1 LYNGSVPPKFLIS
14 SGESSGE
21 YYGAKLIEALRHRA
35 PAAEFFGVGGS
46 RMREAG
52 CDTVIDAHDIS
63 VLGLA
68 EVVRH
73 LPHIYGEY
81 RSLLREVDARKP
93 DAAILIDFP
102 DFNLR
107 LARQLH
113 KRGIPVIYYVSPQLW
128 AWRAGRI
135 AQIRKYVRK
144 MLVIFPFEEN
154 WYRER
159 GVEAEYVGH
168 PLADPGKT
176 RAVASAVLESPVQRS
191 RIIALLPGSRRKEV
205 ETHLPIMLQA
215 VGRFDPSY
223 RFVIPIAQSLNK
235 EWFESLLQRLC
246 PRGWESKI
254 SSMDNATVAL
264 SIARAAVVASGTAT
278 LETALIGTPFVMV
291 YRVSPL
297 SWTLGRPLVKVDRFA
312 MPNLIAGRDVVTEL
326 VQNRFTAEAV
336 VAELQKILPDGP
348 DRRRMIDGLAEVRA
362 KLHPQEPGI
371 TASDRAAE
379 AVLSCLASGNKSI
392 RSS

>member
-1 LYNGSVPPKFLIS
+1 
-14 SGESSGE
+14 
-21 YYGAKLIEALRHRA
+21 
-35 PAAEFFGVGGS
+35 
-46 RMREAG
+46 MRDAG

-68 EVVRH
+68 EVVQH

-81 RSLLREVDARKP
+81 RRLLREVDARKP

-128 AWRAGRI
+128 AWRSGRI

-144 MLVIFPFEEN
+144 MLVIFPFEEK

-159 GVEAEYVGH
+159 GVEVEYVGH
-168 PLADPGKT
+168 PLADETLPSST
-176 RAVASAVLESPVQRS
+176 REEFAKRYTVDPEREW
-191 RIIALLPGSRRKEV
+191 IALLPGSRSKEINFNLEAMLRAASTISGSQPATGRSSGSV
-205 ETHLPIMLQA
+205 DSLETIEAVIKMEEA
-215 VGRFDPSY
+215 VGSKQSELDTELLRGAITTSEYEYVLPVAPS
-223 RFVIPIAQSLNK
+223 
-235 EWFESLLQRLC
+235 
-246 PRGWESKI
+246 I
-254 SSMDNATVAL
+254 SAGSVRKVVSDFGAETDVKLVGDVRSAL
-264 SIARAAVVASGTAT
+264 FHSRAAVVASGTAT

-297 SWTLGRPLVKVDRFA
+297 SWTVGRPLVKVDRFA
-312 MPNLIAGRDVVTEL
+312 MPNLIAGRDVVPEL
-326 VQNRFTAEAV
+326 IQSNFTAEKV
-336 VAELQKILPDGP
+336 VAELKKILPEGP
-348 DRRRMIDGLAEVRA
+348 DRQRMIDGLAEVRA
-362 KLHPQEPGI
+362 KLHPQERGI

-379 AVLSCLASGNKSI
+379 AVLSVVKT
-392 RSS
+392 

>member
-1 LYNGSVPPKFLIS
+1 MPPKFLIS

-21 YYGAKLIEALRHRA
+21 YYGAKLIEALRHRE
-35 PAAEFFGVGGS
+35 PAADFFGVGGS
-46 RMREAG
+46 RMREVG
-52 CDTVIDAHDIS
+52 CDTVVDAHDIA
-63 VLGLA
+63 VLGLI

-81 RSLLREVDARKP
+81 RRLLREVDARKP
-93 DAAILIDFP
+93 NAAILIDFP

-144 MLVIFPFEEN
+144 MLVIFPFEEK
-154 WYRER
+154 WYCDR

-168 PLADPGKT
+168 PLADRGKT
-176 RAVASAVLESPVQRS
+176 RAVDSAVLESPVQRS
-191 RIIALLPGSRRKEV
+191 RVIALLPGSRHREV

-215 VGRFDPSY
+215 VTKFDPSY
-223 RFVIPIAQSLNK
+223 RFVIPIANSLNK
-235 EWFESLLQRLC
+235 DWFKSFLHTHC
-246 PRGWESKI
+246 PSGWESKI
-254 SSMDNATVAL
+254 SSMENATVAL

-297 SWTLGRPLVKVDRFA
+297 SWTVGRPLVKVDRFA
-312 MPNLIAGRDVVTEL
+312 MPNLIAGRDIVPEL
-326 VQNRFTAEAV
+326 VQGNFTAEAV

-348 DRRRMIDGLAEVRA
+348 DRQRMIDGLAEVRA
-362 KLHPQEPGI
+362 KLHPQEPGV

-379 AVLSCLASGNKSI
+379 AVLACLTDAGKPPGS
-392 RSS
+392 R

>member
-1 LYNGSVPPKFLIS
+1 
-14 SGESSGE
+14 
-21 YYGAKLIEALRHRA
+21 
-35 PAAEFFGVGGS
+35 
-46 RMREAG
+46 MREAG
-52 CDTVIDAHDIS
+52 CDTVIDAHEIS

-81 RSLLREVDARKP
+81 RRLLREVDARKP

-113 KRGIPVIYYVSPQLW
+113 KRHIPVIYYVSPQLW

-135 AQIRKYVRK
+135 AQIRRFVSK
-144 MLVIFPFEEN
+144 MLVIFPFEEK

-168 PLADPGKT
+168 PLADPGRT
-176 RAVASAVLESPVQRS
+176 RAVASAMLESPVQRS

-215 VGRFDPSY
+215 LARFDPSY
-223 RFVIPIAQSLNK
+223 RFVIPIAQSLDK
-235 EWFESLLQRLC
+235 KWFESLLRSRCPEEWQR
-246 PRGWESKI
+246 KI
-254 SSMDNATVAL
+254 SVMDSATVAL

-312 MPNLIAGRDVVTEL
+312 MPNLIAGRDVVPEL
-326 VQNRFTAEAV
+326 VQNKFTAEAV
-336 VAELQKILPDGP
+336 VTELKKILPDGP
-348 DRRRMIDGLAEVRA
+348 DRQRMIDGLADVRA

-379 AVLSCLASGNKSI
+379 AVLSCVASAKKSVH
-392 RSS
+392 SS

>member
-1 LYNGSVPPKFLIS
+1 
-14 SGESSGE
+14 
-21 YYGAKLIEALRHRA
+21 
-35 PAAEFFGVGGS
+35 
-46 RMREAG
+46 MREAG
-52 CDTVIDAHDIS
+52 CDTVIDAHEIS

-81 RSLLREVDARKP
+81 RRLLCEVDARKP

-135 AQIRKYVRK
+135 AQIRKHVRK
-144 MLVIFPFEEN
+144 ILVIFPFEEQ
-154 WYRER
+154 WYRDR

-168 PLADPGKT
+168 PLVDPGKT
-176 RAVASAVLESPVQRS
+176 RAVDSAILESPVQRS

-215 VGRFDPSY
+215 AAKFDPSY
-223 RFVIPIAQSLNK
+223 RFVVPIAKSLDK
-235 EWFESLLQRLC
+235 EWFGSLLRRQC
-246 PRGWESKI
+246 PLGWESKI
-254 SSMDNATVAL
+254 TPMDSATVAL
-264 SIARAAVVASGTAT
+264 SISRAAVVASGTAT

-312 MPNLIAGRDVVTEL
+312 MPNLIAGRDVVPEL
-326 VQNRFTAEAV
+326 VQNRFTADAV
-336 VAELQKILPDGP
+336 VAELRKILPDGP
-348 DRRRMIDGLAEVRA
+348 DRQRMLDGLSEVRA

-379 AVLSCLASGNKSI
+379 AVLVCLTGAVKSGASS
-392 RSS
+392 

>member
-1 LYNGSVPPKFLIS
+1 
-14 SGESSGE
+14 
-21 YYGAKLIEALRHRA
+21 
-35 PAAEFFGVGGS
+35 
-46 RMREAG
+46 MREAG
-52 CDTVIDAHDIS
+52 CDTVIDAHEIS

-81 RSLLREVDARKP
+81 RRLLREVDARKP

-144 MLVIFPFEEN
+144 MLVIFPFEEK

-215 VGRFDPSY
+215 VAKFDPSY
-223 RFVIPIAQSLNK
+223 RFVIPIAQSLDK
-235 EWFESLLQRLC
+235 EWFESLLRRQC

-254 SSMDNATVAL
+254 STHGQRYRGLNDRPCRRGRLRHRHPRNRAHRHSLRDGL
-264 SIARAAVVASGTAT
+264 SRLASQLDAWPSAGQ
-278 LETALIGTPFVMV
+278 
-291 YRVSPL
+291 
-297 SWTLGRPLVKVDRFA
+297 GRPLCHA
-312 MPNLIAGRDVVTEL
+312 
-326 VQNRFTAEAV
+326 
-336 VAELQKILPDGP
+336 
-348 DRRRMIDGLAEVRA
+348 
-362 KLHPQEPGI
+362 
-371 TASDRAAE
+371 
-379 AVLSCLASGNKSI
+379 
-392 RSS
+392 

>member
-1 LYNGSVPPKFLIS
+1 LYNDTVPPKFLIS

-21 YYGAKLIEALRHRA
+21 YYGAKLIEALRHRE
-35 PAAEFFGVGGS
+35 PGAEFFGVGGS

-52 CDTVIDAHDIS
+52 CDTVVDAHDIA
-63 VLGLA
+63 VLGLV

-73 LPHIYGEY
+73 LPHIYDEY
-81 RSLLREVDARKP
+81 RRLLSEVDARKP

-107 LARQLH
+107 LARQLYN
-113 KRGIPVIYYVSPQLW
+113 RGIPVIYYVSPQLW

-144 MLVIFPFEEN
+144 MLVIFPFEEK

-168 PLADPGKT
+168 PMADPGKT
-176 RAVASAVLESPVQRS
+176 RAVSSAVLESPVQRS
-191 RIIALLPGSRRKEV
+191 RVIALLPGSRRGEV
-205 ETHLPIMLQA
+205 ETHLPIMLRA
-215 VGRFDPSY
+215 VTKFDPSY
-223 RFVIPIAQSLNK
+223 RFVVPIANSLDK
-235 EWFESLLQRLC
+235 DWFESFLRTHC

-254 SSMDNATVAL
+254 STMNNATVAL
-264 SIARAAVVASGTAT
+264 TIARAAVVASGTAT

-312 MPNLIAGRDVVTEL
+312 MPNLIAGRDLVPEL
-326 VQNRFTAEAV
+326 VQDHLTAEAV
-336 VAELQKILPDGP
+336 FGELQKILPDGP
-348 DRRRMIDGLAEVRA
+348 DRQRMIEGLAEVRA
-362 KLHPQEPGI
+362 KLHPQEPGV

-379 AVLSCLASGNKSI
+379 AVLACL
-392 RSS
+392 RSVADC

>member
-1 LYNGSVPPKFLIS
+1 VSPKFLIS

-21 YYGAKLIEALRHRA
+21 YYGAKLIEALRHRE

-52 CDTVIDAHDIS
+52 CDTVIDAHEIS

-81 RSLLREVDARKP
+81 RRLLGEVDARKP

-135 AQIRKYVRK
+135 AQIRKHVRK

-154 WYRER
+154 WYRTR

-168 PLADPGKT
+168 PLADAGKT

-191 RIIALLPGSRRKEV
+191 RVIALLPGSRRKEV
-205 ETHLPIMLQA
+205 EMHLPIMLQA
-215 VGRFDPSY
+215 AAKFDPSY
-223 RFVIPIAQSLNK
+223 RFVIPIANSLKK
-235 EWFESLLQRLC
+235 EWFESFLRSHC
-246 PRGWESKI
+246 PHGWESKI
-254 SSMDNATVAL
+254 SSMDSATVAL
-264 SIARAAVVASGTAT
+264 TIARAAVVASGTAT

-297 SWTLGRPLVKVDRFA
+297 SWTVGRPLVKVDRFA
-312 MPNLIAGRDVVTEL
+312 MPNLIAGRDVVPEL
-326 VQNRFTAEAV
+326 VQGNFTAEA
-336 VAELQKILPDGP
+336 AFTELQKILPDGP
-348 DRRRMIDGLAEVRA
+348 DRQRMIDGLAEVRA
-362 KLHPQEPGI
+362 KLHPQEPGV

-379 AVLSCLASGNKSI
+379 AVLACLAGVEK
-392 RSS
+392 RAGSS

>member
-1 LYNGSVPPKFLIS
+1 MPPKFLIS

-52 CDTVIDAHDIS
+52 CDTVIDAHEIS

-81 RSLLREVDARKP
+81 RRLLREVDARKP

-113 KRGIPVIYYVSPQLW
+113 KRHIPVIYYVSPQLW

-144 MLVIFPFEEN
+144 MLVIFPFEEK

-168 PLADPGKT
+168 PLADPGK
-176 RAVASAVLESPVQRS
+176 RERWQVRFWNRRFSA
-191 RIIALLPGSRRKEV
+191 
-205 ETHLPIMLQA
+205 
-215 VGRFDPSY
+215 
-223 RFVIPIAQSLNK
+223 
-235 EWFESLLQRLC
+235 
-246 PRGWESKI
+246 
-254 SSMDNATVAL
+254 
-264 SIARAAVVASGTAT
+264 AA
-278 LETALIGTPFVMV
+278 
-291 YRVSPL
+291 
-297 SWTLGRPLVKVDRFA
+297 
-312 MPNLIAGRDVVTEL
+312 
-326 VQNRFTAEAV
+326 
-336 VAELQKILPDGP
+336 
-348 DRRRMIDGLAEVRA
+348 
-362 KLHPQEPGI
+362 
-371 TASDRAAE
+371 
-379 AVLSCLASGNKSI
+379 
-392 RSS
+392 